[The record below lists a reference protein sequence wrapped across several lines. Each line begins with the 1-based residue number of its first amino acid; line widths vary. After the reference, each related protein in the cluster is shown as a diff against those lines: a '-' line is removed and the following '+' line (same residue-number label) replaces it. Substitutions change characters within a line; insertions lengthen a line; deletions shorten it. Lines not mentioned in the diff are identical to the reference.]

1 MDTNSERLDAYKV
14 VELCQ
19 SGSVKK
25 EVWDQFSEILSSYIN
40 YLPTINYLSIKDRED
55 IVQDVILKILEKRIK
70 PFNPYRNN
78 RGLKNYLLGYL
89 RNSSR
94 NYLKTNNRSCALE
107 AELLINNYQDHVD
120 WKIEYEQLRSSM
132 PKEERKVIDLKYIE
146 GHTFNEIAN
155 ILNISRHKAGR
166 ISRKFEEHAQSINT
180 SSVTF

>member
-19 SGSVKK
+19 SGTVQK
-25 EVWDQFSEILSSYIN
+25 EVWEQFREILGSYIN
-40 YLPTINYLSIKDRED
+40 YLPTVNFLSIKDRED
-55 IVQDVILKILEKRIK
+55 IVQDVILMNLEKRIK

-94 NYLKTNNRSCALE
+94 NYLKINNRSCDLE
-107 AELLINNYQDHVD
+107 PELLINNDQDHVD
-120 WKIEYEQLRSSM
+120 WKIEYEQLRSSR

-166 ISRKFEEHAQSINT
+166 ISGKFKEHAKTINS
-180 SSVTF
+180 SSVAF

>member
-14 VELCQ
+14 VQLCQ
-19 SGSVKK
+19 SGTVQK
-25 EVWDQFSEILSSYIN
+25 EVWEQFREILGSYIN

-94 NYLKTNNRSCALE
+94 NYLKTNNRSCVLE
-107 AELLINNYQDHVD
+107 PKLLANSEQDCTD
-120 WKIEYEQLRSSM
+120 WKILYGQLRNSI
-132 PKEERKVIDLKYIE
+132 PKEDKQVIDLKFIE
-146 GHTFNEIAN
+146 GYTFNEIAK

-166 ISRKFEEHAQSINT
+166 ISRKFEEHAKTINS
-180 SSVTF
+180 SSVAF